1 MKDDKKGKNI
11 FGTLDYSQLGNFFKY
26 YSNDEKVI
34 NGIFKEHKIR
44 FTQPASLNDPLE
56 FNPII
61 QFKQNAGKYTN
72 YIFDGVVFP
81 SEELRIRHQLIER
94 QLNDFGILSLTK
106 VPDCFDMWSR
116 YANGHKG
123 FLIELKSDFN
133 KHICMLSKEGKEYPV
148 REVTYVDEYAVNID
162 DLVNEHGLIPFE
174 EFNEHAFFTKTSR
187 WRDEEEYRL
196 VRRLSDNPC
205 WQRLE
210 NRAHRDRKVY
220 LFDFSLE
227 CIVSVTFGACMSL
240 ENKKKIIEACKGS
253 ADINFLQAIIIRD
266 QKDRWDQPA
275 NVKLALAESFPDLL
289 RMGDLG
295 MFVEQ
300 KYVEEKKRPAV
311 TVSELSELPYYADD
325 EKWISQYYKDKKS
338 KQKKRPTSSSD

>member
-1 MKDDKKGKNI
+1 MKDDTKNKNI
-11 FGTLDYSQLGNFFKY
+11 FGSLDCSELKNFFKY
-26 YSNDEKVI
+26 CSNDEKVL

-44 FTQPASLNDPLE
+44 FTQPAVLNDPLE

-61 QFKQNAGKYTN
+61 RFKHNEGKYTN
-72 YIFDGVVFP
+72 YIFDDIVFP
-81 SEELRIRHQLIER
+81 SEEIRIRDQLIER
-94 QLNDFGILSLTK
+94 QLNDSGILSLTK

-123 FLIELKSDFN
+123 FLIELKEDFN
-133 KHICMLSKEGKEYPV
+133 KKSCMLSKDGSVYPIRKV
-148 REVTYVDEYAVNID
+148 MYVDEYAVNIG
-162 DLVNEHGLIPFE
+162 DLVDEHGLIPFGV
-174 EFNEHAFFTKTSR
+174 FNEQAFFTKTSR

-220 LFDFSLE
+220 LFDFSLN

-253 ADINFLQAIIIRD
+253 GINFLQAIIIRD
-266 QKDRWDQPA
+266 QKDKFDRPA
-275 NVKLALAESFPDLL
+275 NVKLVKAESFIDLQ

-295 MFVEQ
+295 MFFEQ
-300 KYVEEKKRPAV
+300 KFIEERQKPAIPVKK
-311 TVSELSELPYYADD
+311 LSELPYYADD

-338 KQKKRPTSSSD
+338 KQKNQPTSSIE